1 MSMTDPISD
10 MFTRIRNGQAAGK
23 ATVKMPA
30 SKVKLAIAKLL
41 KDEGYINDVA
51 VRDAGVKKEIEIALR
66 YYEGRPAIDRLER
79 VSRPGLRRYRGKDAL
94 PKVLG
99 GLGISIVSTS
109 AGIMTDAQARSKGLG
124 GEVLC
129 LVA

>member
-23 ATVKMPA
+23 ATVKLPA

-51 VRDAGVKKEIEIALR
+51 VRDAGVKKE
-66 YYEGRPAIDRLER
+66 
-79 VSRPGLRRYRGKDAL
+79 
-94 PKVLG
+94 
-99 GLGISIVSTS
+99 
-109 AGIMTDAQARSKGLG
+109 
-124 GEVLC
+124 GES
-129 LVA
+129 